1 MDVVRTN
8 IQQVNGVVEL
18 DSELGKG
25 SRVQVRIPLTLAI
38 IQALLVRSRQEVY
51 AVPLV
56 SVVETV
62 RIGPGDVKTVDR
74 QPVMRLREEV
84 MPLVSL
90 DQLFRMPEDEGA
102 DLARKYV
109 VVLGLAER
117 RVGLVVEGLVG
128 EEEVVIKNLGT
139 YLAEVPGI
147 AGATIRGDGKV
158 TLIVD
163 ISQILQLAARD
174 RAQRETRLG
183 A

>member
-1 MDVVRTN
+1 
-8 IQQVNGVVEL
+8 
-18 DSELGKG
+18 
-25 SRVQVRIPLTLAI
+25 VRIPLTLAI
-38 IQALLVRSRQEVY
+38 IQALLVRSREEVY

-62 RIGPGDVKTVDR
+62 RIAPGDVKTVDQ
-74 QPVMRLREEV
+74 QPVLRLREEV

-90 DQLFRMPEDEGA
+90 DRLFRVPEEEGA
-102 DLARKYV
+102 DLGRKYV

-139 YLAEVPGI
+139 YLTDVPGI

-163 ISQILQLAARD
+163 VSQILQLAARD
-174 RAQRETRLG
+174 RVKPDLRPG